1 MTAQDVW
8 RALWSG
14 PPSTVAELAGRL
26 GEDPSIIRKRVAYLR
41 QQGRVVSTG
50 RGVKGSPLVYRAT
63 GRPQTHAAGLTDAL
77 LKILSNH
84 GDLGRFAAASGLP
97 DATVLRTLNESLLD
111 EPDAARH
118 LSRSVASATACK
130 LAQQL
135 EDQAA
140 RLRAWAAQCTAARRG
155 EPTPVDRPEVEA

>member
-8 RALWSG
+8 RALWNG
-14 PPSTVAELAGRL
+14 APATVAELAARL
-26 GEDPSIIRKRVAYLR
+26 NSDPETVRKRISHLR
-41 QQGRVVSTG
+41 QRGRVVSDG
-50 RGVKGSPLVYRAT
+50 RKGGKGRPRVYRAT
-63 GRPQTHAAGLTDAL
+63 GRPQAHAAGLTDAL
-77 LKILSNH
+77 MKILSNH

-97 DATVLRTLNESLLD
+97 DATVLRTLHESLLD

-118 LSRSVASATACK
+118 LSRNVASATACK
-130 LAQQL
+130 MAQQL

-155 EPTPVDRPEVEA
+155 ETSGA